1 VNEPP
6 PGFMLSPTPLAA
18 ALIAMSLLPLP
29 VESRNRWSDE
39 YRAEIVGLP
48 RIRQIT
54 NAASALGG
62 SFSLR
67 SALTSTDTHEA
78 LSASIALTCRVGRHR
93 YRIVNQ
99 DNPENRQYL
108 LRECILCG
116 KIKDGPTTNLPR
128 RDDGAF
134 MNGASPLGG

>member
-1 VNEPP
+1 
-6 PGFMLSPTPLAA
+6 MKRT
-18 ALIAMSLLPLP
+18 
-29 VESRNRWSDE
+29 
-39 YRAEIVGLP
+39 
-48 RIRQIT
+48 T
-54 NAASALGG
+54 NASSSVAG

-67 SALTSTDTHEA
+67 SALTSTDAHEA
-78 LSASIALTCRVGRHR
+78 LSTSIALTCRVGRHH